1 MCTEFSFCLD
11 TMLQLGE
18 KEQEV
23 GHSSPQAA
31 ASACQAFLDN
41 KVTDFS
47 KATLG
52 SNLQIMLGATT
63 KKVYY

>member
-11 TMLQLGE
+11 KMLQLGE

-23 GHSSPQAA
+23 VHSSPQAA

-41 KVTDFS
+41 KVTD
-47 KATLG
+47 
-52 SNLQIMLGATT
+52 I
-63 KKVYY
+63 